1 MAVREHIGKGNLA
14 LGRLQFEQAIAE
26 YEQALSIDPTS
37 SIARD
42 NIVLTHNNWGI
53 HYFRQKKYDDA
64 RNEWNEALKLNPSD
78 RNAKQN
84 LLVLKNTLAKL
95 DQASSPAAGVSSP
108 ASSTAKASASRP
120 STPEQTSAASL
131 QHAADKAVNDVLAPP
146 GSQAAKEDEGPA
158 AGVVLLTPGHQN
170 QSLGKASAVDAFTF
184 SDSNVTPP
192 SSSGA
197 TLLPSQILSGA
208 ANHAPAATGNSSANA
223 VLSTAPNS
231 VPTPSSVSASNSL
244 PAPISVSAPNVVQP
258 AAVVTFPA
266 QPVSS
271 YTPPP
276 PINNQPSPASG
287 AGSNLESTLAALEM
301 KVYGSANKSTPI
313 LQRLERLEKDTNSHT
328 NSGGIAD
335 RIQALSKIYGL

>member
-223 VLSTAPNS
+223 VVST
-231 VPTPSSVSASNSL
+231 
-244 PAPISVSAPNVVQP
+244 APNVVQP

-287 AGSNLESTLAALEM
+287 AGGNLESTLAALEM

-328 NSGGIAD
+328 NFGGIAD